1 MDPNQGVKIDDET
14 KAVMVRMV
22 STLLSRKPTDP
33 VPHIYSFL
41 LEAKKGIPV
50 KDIEPIT
57 ENELNEMK
65 NLQKKID
72 YYKDLL
78 GNNDDKGAVTTEE
91 DESDED
97 EEEIKPQKKNI
108 KKQRQGVSAEV
119 YGEFNKKENFV
130 PKVI

>member
-1 MDPNQGVKIDDET
+1 MQNDNEIMSFWAMGTHFVT
-14 KAVMVRMV
+14 KTMIWDF
-22 STLLSRKPTDP
+22 LSW
-33 VPHIYSFL
+33 
-41 LEAKKGIPV
+41 
-50 KDIEPIT
+50 T
-57 ENELNEMK
+57 ELNELNEMK

-72 YYKDLL
+72 YYKDIL

-91 DESDED
+91 DESDEE
-97 EEEIKPQKKNI
+97 EEEIQPKKKNI